1 MIALGSAPLRN
12 LLGRH
17 HRMAKRQSVR
27 KVKTAKAAN
36 GATVGYESVLWAMA
50 DALRGSMDAAEH
62 KLVVLGLIVLKD
74 ISDAFEEHHVD
85 LLRDTLLHKLISGDL
100 RAKDAERF
108 AAHIA

>member
-17 HRMAKRQSVR
+17 HRMAKRQSAR
-27 KVKTAKAAN
+27 KAKTAKAAN

-62 KLVVLGLIVLKD
+62 KLVVLKD

-85 LLRDTLLHKLISGDL
+85 LLRDTLLHKLISGDM